1 MPENLPKLAFLKK
14 MCPKIWTIGNR
25 KKIFTY
31 FIQKF
36 LMFHMCIF
44 LFRKWSIFVRVYIPL
59 RVNQQ
64 GLKSFIGR
72 NNYPEPLIFGF
83 TNTPPPPLYSLEQLR
98 KLRVLVGWILD
109 QLVFKCQKFL
119 PRIFLFLSHHH
130 GFTNY
135 FKILNFLQEKFKLV
149 KYCFRISTSRN
160 IKSSKKLQNAAF
172 TFLSS
177 LRHIKY
183 MFLLS
188 SQKMFILYRIQ
199 MQMHI

>member
-1 MPENLPKLAFLKK
+1 MYQRNGVTKLSINCWVQYGAHYCNKFWIILYITHKTPENLPKLAFLKK

-83 TNTPPPPLYSLEQLR
+83 TNTPPPPVQFGTIKEVESL
-98 KLRVLVGWILD
+98 GWLD
-109 QLVFKCQKFL
+109 FGLA
-119 PRIFLFLSHHH
+119 
-130 GFTNY
+130 G
-135 FKILNFLQEKFKLV
+135 
-149 KYCFRISTSRN
+149 
-160 IKSSKKLQNAAF
+160 
-172 TFLSS
+172 
-177 LRHIKY
+177 
-183 MFLLS
+183 
-188 SQKMFILYRIQ
+188 IQ
-199 MQMHI
+199 MPKLSTKNFFVFESPSWFY